1 MIYGAVL
8 AGGLGRRMER
18 QTIPKQFMELGGVP
32 ILILT
37 LRRFLECD
45 CLDVVYV
52 AVHPDWLAYADEL
65 CKSNLSSGER
75 ARVRLVA
82 GGRERLD
89 SFLRIIEDVDEKR
102 GLGDDDILICHDAV
116 RPFVRRKMIEDCVRA
131 TEEYGFALT
140 VIPMADTPHVAHEQD
155 FLDGTLPRDGLYS
168 GQTPSG
174 FHAKTLKALL
184 EGLSEEE
191 KCRSTG
197 TTQLVLK
204 AGHRIRIVE
213 GHTSNFKITTDVDLD
228 LAERVMLTEAK
239 KRTVSI
245 LDCTLR
251 DGGIVIDFNFGT
263 ERMCAIK
270 DTLERSGVEYIECGY
285 IDEKKGSPA
294 GRTCFDSE
302 KAIEQTLLADG
313 KKPGVTYL
321 AMIDYATFDPE
332 RLGERTPSG
341 IDGIR
346 LAFHKEDWRDAVAW
360 GRAILRKGYQLCIQ
374 PMVTARYTSEEYREL
389 IETCN
394 EELEDATAFYIADTF
409 GQLNRETLLERMRLA
424 DALVSPKMKLGLHA
438 HNNRQMANS
447 NALAFLANPAQHD
460 LMVDASIAG
469 MGKGAGNVCT
479 ELLASALNREGKHY
493 DTTAL
498 YESIHDYFSPQQRLT
513 PWGYSLDYYLSS
525 VYSCT
530 PSYIKI
536 FKADERVTP
545 SVLVE
550 LLETMPEEKKARCDR
565 TFAAAYL
572 KNYFTR

>member
-1 MIYGAVL
+1 MIYGAIL
-8 AGGLGRRMER
+8 AGGIGRRMER
-18 QTIPKQFMELGGVP
+18 QTLPKQFVELGGVP

-45 CLDVVYV
+45 RLDAVYV
-52 AVHPDWLAYADEL
+52 AVHPDWLAYADKL
-65 CKSNLSSGER
+65 CESFLSRQER
-75 ARVRLVA
+75 SRIRLVA

-89 SFLRIIEDVDEKR
+89 SFLGIIADIEAKS

-116 RPFVRRKMIEDCVRA
+116 RPFVRQSMIDDCIEA
-131 TEEYGFALT
+131 TRRYGFALT
-140 VIPMADTPHVAHEQD
+140 VIPMADTPHVAHEPD

-174 FHAKTLKALL
+174 FHAKTLKTLL

-191 KCRSTG
+191 KRRSTG

-204 AGHRIRIVE
+204 AGRKIRIVE

-228 LAERVMLTEAK
+228 LAERVMRAEAK

-251 DGGIVIDFNFGT
+251 DGGIVIDFNFGA
-263 ERMCAIK
+263 ERMRAIK
-270 DTLERSGVEYIECGY
+270 DTLERAGVEYIECGY
-285 IDEKKGSPA
+285 LDEREGSPE

-302 KAIEQTLLADG
+302 KAIERTLLAGG

-321 AMIDYATFDPE
+321 SMIDYATFDPE
-332 RLGERTPSG
+332 RLGERMPNG

-346 LAFHKEDWRDAVAW
+346 LAFHKEDWRSAVTW
-360 GRAILRKGYQLCIQ
+360 GKAILRKGYQLCIQ
-374 PMVTARYTSEEYREL
+374 PMVAARYAPEEYREL
-389 IETCN
+389 IGACN
-394 EELEDATAFYIADTF
+394 EELADATAFYIADSF
-409 GQLNRETLLERMRLA
+409 GQLDRETLLERMRLA

-447 NALAFLANPAQHD
+447 NALAFLANPARHD
-460 LMVDASIAG
+460 LIVDTSIAG

-479 ELLASALNREGKHY
+479 ELLASALNQEGKHY

-498 YESIHDYFSPQQRLT
+498 YESIHDYFSPQQKLT

-525 VYSCT
+525 VYGCT

-536 FKADERVTP
+536 FKTDERVTP
-545 SVLVE
+545 SVLIE
-550 LLETMPEEKKARCDR
+550 LLEAMPEEKKARCDR
-565 TFAAAYL
+565 AFAAAYL
-572 KNYFTR
+572 KNYFAR